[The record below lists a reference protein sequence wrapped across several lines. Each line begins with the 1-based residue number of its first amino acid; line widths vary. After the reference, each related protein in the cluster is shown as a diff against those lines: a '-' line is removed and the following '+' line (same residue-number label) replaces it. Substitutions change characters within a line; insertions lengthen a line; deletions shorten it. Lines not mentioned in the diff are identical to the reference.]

1 MKDKMP
7 KLNEVFTI
15 TKGKRT
21 ARWKIINHPFF
32 TDSYAVIRDYHC
44 LVGCMNSENRKE
56 DIDHV
61 VGGGITIE
69 QAYKAAYDMT

>member
-1 MKDKMP
+1 MNNKLP
-7 KLNEVFTI
+7 ELNEVFTI

-32 TDSYAVIRDYHC
+32 PDSYAIVNDYNC
-44 LVGCMNSENRKE
+44 VWGRMNSKNQKE
-56 DIDHV
+56 DANHV